1 MERSVVN
8 RRFRCYAKAIWRK
21 RRKRR
26 KRKTVVKK
34 SFSCQRSPPMP
45 DQGPTSNRPDPP
57 SNRLELEESQLW
69 RWALG
74 LLVLFAAAVAA
85 LSWQQLKDLP
95 YRLWAIPAG
104 LFLLAILFATYAFGR
119 KREVSELKQIL
130 KGFQNQAGVTPSE
143 EQLDQLGQLIMRSQR
158 NFKELIDS
166 LDDAAFA
173 VSLDGTLKTVN
184 RRTSETLGVPYSE
197 LVGHKLEEFLGAPL
211 RAEASGSMERFLEKR
226 NWSGVVE
233 VHLKND
239 LRRLYYDCVVNA
251 IVKGNDVT
259 GASVLARDI
268 TGHREKEQR
277 FSQLFESLQ
286 EGVYISTPEG
296 KLLEVNPAL
305 VSILG
310 YDSKEDLLNLPPE
323 QLSVDAR
330 GEPVLGRTGS
340 QSGRT
345 RTRELRLKR
354 KDGGVAVCVD
364 TSTGVMEEGRL
375 VRYQG
380 TLVDVTE
387 KRAMERQLRR
397 QEEFRQRLLE
407 SFPDLILV
415 LDMKGQYT
423 FVSPRISELLGYG
436 PEHLVGKKVDDV
448 ENTSPEL
455 ASLYR
460 TVATGKSARTSCE
473 YGSRHRDGS
482 WRTMLGMAS
491 PLLNA
496 EGKPAGVIISVR
508 NMTME
513 KKLEQQIIQSERL
526 AAMGQMIG
534 GFAHELNNPLTS
546 ILGMA
551 ELLQESEATEQ
562 VRKQLAMLQQ
572 QARRAAEI
580 VQNLMY
586 FSRPPAPGK
595 SPINL
600 SELVQRTL
608 HLHAYSLRRNNI
620 TVDFL
625 PEPSLPAI
633 DGDPHQLMQVFLNLL
648 LNAEQAIR
656 ESREKGTIR
665 VRIGRKPDSV
675 WIVFQDDGPGIAPE
689 NLAHIFDPFF
699 TTRRPG
705 RGTGLGLSI
714 CKTVLREHGGNIEA
728 ASAPGGGAVFTIT
741 LPVVAAES
749 GTAAG

>member
-1 MERSVVN
+1 
-8 RRFRCYAKAIWRK
+8 
-21 RRKRR
+21 
-26 KRKTVVKK
+26 
-34 SFSCQRSPPMP
+34 MP
-45 DQGPTSNRPDPP
+45 DEGPTSNR
-57 SNRLELEESQLW
+57 LEREESQLW

-74 LLVLFAAAVAA
+74 LLVLLAAAVAA
-85 LSWQQLKDLP
+85 LSWEQLRDLP
-95 YRLWAIPAG
+95 YRLWAIPTG
-104 LFLLAILFATYAFGR
+104 LFLLAILFAAYAFGR

-173 VSLDGTLKTVN
+173 VSLDGILKTVN
-184 RRTSETLGVPYSE
+184 RRTAETLGAPYSE
-197 LVGHKLEEFLGAPL
+197 LVGHKLEEFLSAPL

-239 LRRLYYDCVVNA
+239 PRRLYYDCVVNA
-251 IVKGNDVT
+251 IVKGDDVT
-259 GASVLARDI
+259 GASVMARDI

-277 FSQLFESLQ
+277 FTQLFESLE

-310 YDSKEDLLNLPPE
+310 YDSKGDLLNLPPE

-330 GEPVLGRTGS
+330 GEPALGRTGS

-387 KRAMERQLRR
+387 KRTMERQLRR
-397 QEEFRQRLLE
+397 QEEFRRRLLE

-423 FVSPRISELLGYG
+423 FVSARISELLGYG
-436 PEHLVGKKVDDV
+436 PEHLVGKNVDDV

-455 ASLYR
+455 ATLYR
-460 TVATGKSARTSCE
+460 TVATGKSSRTSCE
-473 YGSRHRDGS
+473 YGSRHLDGS
-482 WRTMLGMAS
+482 WRTMLVMAS

-508 NMTME
+508 DVTME

-551 ELLQESEATEQ
+551 ELLQEGGVSEAA
-562 VRKQLAMLQQ
+562 RKQIGILHQ

-580 VQNLMY
+580 VQNLQY
-586 FSRPPAPGK
+586 FARPPAPGR
-595 SPINL
+595 SQVNL
-600 SELVQRTL
+600 NELVQRTVQMQ
-608 HLHAYSLRRNNI
+608 AYPLRKSNI

-625 PEPSLPAI
+625 QEPAI
-633 DGDPHQLMQVFLNLL
+633 PAVVADPNQLMQVFLNLL

-665 VRIGRKPDSV
+665 VRIGRNPDSV

-689 NLAHIFDPFF
+689 NLTHIFDPFF

-741 LPVVAAES
+741 LPMGAQVES
-749 GTAAG
+749 VPETK

>member
-1 MERSVVN
+1 MLDE
-8 RRFRCYAKAIWRK
+8 
-21 RRKRR
+21 
-26 KRKTVVKK
+26 
-34 SFSCQRSPPMP
+34 
-45 DQGPTSNRPDPP
+45 GPTSNRSNPA
-57 SNRLELEESQLW
+57 SNRLEREESQLW

-74 LLVLFAAAVAA
+74 LLVLLAAAVAA
-85 LSWQQLKDLP
+85 LSWEQLKDLP
-95 YRLWAIPAG
+95 YRLWAIPTG

-166 LDDAAFA
+166 LDDAALA
-173 VSLDGTLKTVN
+173 ISLDGTLKTVN
-184 RRTSETLGVPYSE
+184 RRTSETLGVPYSQ

-211 RAEASGSMERFLEKR
+211 RAEASGSLERFLEKR

-239 LRRLYYDCVVNA
+239 PRRLYYDCVVNA
-251 IVKGNDVT
+251 IVKGDDVT

-268 TGHREKEQR
+268 TEHREKEQR

-323 QLSVDAR
+323 QLGVDAGR
-330 GEPVLGRTGS
+330 ESVLGRTGS

-345 RTRELRLKR
+345 RTRELRLRR

-387 KRAMERQLRR
+387 KRTMERQLRR
-397 QEEFRQRLLE
+397 QEEFRRRLLE

-423 FVSPRISELLGYG
+423 FVSARISELLGYG
-436 PEHLVGKKVDDV
+436 PEHLIGQNVDDA

-455 ASLYR
+455 AALYR
-460 TVATGKSARTSCE
+460 TVATGKSSRTSCE
-473 YGSRHRDGS
+473 YGSRHRDGT

-491 PLLNA
+491 PLLDA

-508 NMTME
+508 DVTME

-551 ELLQESEATEQ
+551 ELLQEGGASEAA
-562 VRKQLAMLQQ
+562 RKQIGILHQ

-580 VQNLMY
+580 VQNLQY
-586 FSRPPAPGK
+586 FARPPAPGR
-595 SPINL
+595 SQVNL
-600 SELVQRTL
+600 NELVQRTVQMQ
-608 HLHAYSLRRNNI
+608 AYPLRKSNI

-625 PEPSLPAI
+625 QEPAI
-633 DGDPHQLMQVFLNLL
+633 PAIVADPNQLMQVFLNLL

-665 VRIGRKPDSV
+665 VRMGRNPASV

-689 NLAHIFDPFF
+689 NLTHIFDPFF

-741 LPVVAAES
+741 LPVTMPES
-749 GTAAG
+749 GATAK

>member
-1 MERSVVN
+1 MLDE
-8 RRFRCYAKAIWRK
+8 
-21 RRKRR
+21 
-26 KRKTVVKK
+26 
-34 SFSCQRSPPMP
+34 
-45 DQGPTSNRPDPP
+45 GPTSNRSNPA
-57 SNRLELEESQLW
+57 SNRLEREESQLW

-74 LLVLFAAAVAA
+74 LLVLLAAAVAA
-85 LSWQQLKDLP
+85 LSWEQLKDLP
-95 YRLWAIPAG
+95 YRLWAIPTG

-166 LDDAAFA
+166 LDDAALA
-173 VSLDGTLKTVN
+173 ISLDGTLKTVN
-184 RRTSETLGVPYSE
+184 RRTSETLGVPYAQ

-211 RAEASGSMERFLEKR
+211 RAEASGSLERFLEKR

-239 LRRLYYDCVVNA
+239 PRRLYYDCVVNA
-251 IVKGNDVT
+251 IVKGDDVT

-268 TGHREKEQR
+268 TENREKEQR

-323 QLSVDAR
+323 QLGVDAG
-330 GEPVLGRTGS
+330 GESVLGRTGS

-345 RTRELRLKR
+345 RTRELRLRR

-387 KRAMERQLRR
+387 KRTMERQLRR
-397 QEEFRQRLLE
+397 QEEFRRRLLE

-423 FVSPRISELLGYG
+423 FVSARISELLGYG
-436 PEHLVGKKVDDV
+436 PEHLIGQNVDDA

-455 ASLYR
+455 AALYR
-460 TVATGKSARTSCE
+460 TVATGKSSRTSCE
-473 YGSRHRDGS
+473 YGSRHRDGT

-491 PLLNA
+491 PLLDA

-508 NMTME
+508 DVTME

-551 ELLQESEATEQ
+551 ELLQEGGASEAA
-562 VRKQLAMLQQ
+562 RKQIGILHQ

-580 VQNLMY
+580 VQNLQY
-586 FSRPPAPGK
+586 FARPPAPGR
-595 SPINL
+595 SQVNL
-600 SELVQRTL
+600 NELVQRTVQMQ
-608 HLHAYSLRRNNI
+608 AYPLRKSNI

-625 PEPSLPAI
+625 QEPAI
-633 DGDPHQLMQVFLNLL
+633 PAIVADPNQLMQVFLNLL

-665 VRIGRKPDSV
+665 VRMGRNPASV

-689 NLAHIFDPFF
+689 NLTHIFDPFF

-741 LPVVAAES
+741 LPIVAAES
-749 GTAAG
+749 GTAAK

>member
-1 MERSVVN
+1 
-8 RRFRCYAKAIWRK
+8 
-21 RRKRR
+21 
-26 KRKTVVKK
+26 
-34 SFSCQRSPPMP
+34 MP
-45 DQGPTSNRPDPP
+45 DHGPTSNR
-57 SNRLELEESQLW
+57 LEREESQLW

-74 LLVLFAAAVAA
+74 LLVLLAAAVAA
-85 LSWQQLKDLP
+85 LSWEQLKDLP

-184 RRTSETLGVPYSE
+184 RRTAETLGAPYSE

-211 RAEASGSMERFLEKR
+211 RAEASGSRERFLEKR

-251 IVKGNDVT
+251 IVKGDDVT
-259 GASVLARDI
+259 GASVMARDI

-277 FSQLFESLQ
+277 FTQLFESLE

-323 QLSVDAR
+323 QLSVDAQ
-330 GEPVLGRTGS
+330 GGPVLGRTGS

-387 KRAMERQLRR
+387 KRALERQLRR

-423 FVSPRISELLGYG
+423 FVSARISELLGYG
-436 PEHLVGKKVDDV
+436 PEHLVGKNVDDV

-455 ASLYR
+455 ATLYR
-460 TVATGKSARTSCE
+460 TVATGKSSRTSCE

-508 NMTME
+508 DVTME

-551 ELLQESEATEQ
+551 ELLQEGGVSEAA
-562 VRKQLAMLQQ
+562 RKQIGILHQ

-580 VQNLMY
+580 VQNLQY
-586 FSRPPAPGK
+586 FARPPAPGR
-595 SPINL
+595 SQVNL
-600 SELVQRTL
+600 NELVQRTVQMQ
-608 HLHAYSLRRNNI
+608 AYPLRKSNI

-625 PEPSLPAI
+625 QEPAI
-633 DGDPHQLMQVFLNLL
+633 PAVVADPNQLMQVFLNLL

-665 VRIGRKPDSV
+665 VRIGRNPDSV

-689 NLAHIFDPFF
+689 NLTHIFDPFF

-741 LPVVAAES
+741 LPVGAADPET
-749 GTAAG
+749 TAK